1 MILVGRHP
9 LQSSSPAIIPHLGM
23 KDKLR
28 LIILTYTTNIVWV
41 MSSKFAVLNAY
52 RHGAMRRHRRRRPRL
67 VIFPTTVA
75 MLIRPVVAVAA
86 MTSKATTMGG
96 TIGGGRGIRR

>member
-41 MSSKFAVLNAY
+41 MSSKFAVLNAN
-52 RHGAMRRHRRRRPRL
+52 RHGAMRRHRRRPRL

-86 MTSKATTMGG
+86 MTSNATTMGG